1 MNYYFCKKLYL
12 IVYYMSCELE
22 IYKKNRVN
30 ELQKTYSGNLNVLN
44 FILNSAIQK
53 IQSDRRLSAQIK
65 QKQINSLIS
74 SYGSAVNALKIKLN
88 TNIISVN
95 NYTPKKVTFAK
106 NKKALLV
113 GINYIGTQN
122 ELFGCI
128 NDVNSVKERI
138 NNEGFTTINT
148 LTDLTVKTPTRQNI
162 LDEFKKLIINSESG
176 DLLFFLY
183 SGHGSYVL
191 DRNGDEKD
199 GYDELLVSCDLQ
211 AITDDELKAII
222 LQYLKKDVTL
232 FAMFDSCF
240 SGTILDLKYQ
250 FLDSLNYDKYTENDK
265 NIETIGNVYMI
276 SGCTEKQTSADAY
289 INNRSQG
296 AMTWSLLESLKTSPT
311 ETWRDLVK
319 SMRSLLKTSKY
330 EQIPQFA
337 SGTFVDIDSKVFI

>member
-1 MNYYFCKKLYL
+1 MGD
-12 IVYYMSCELE
+12 ELA
-22 IYKKNRVN
+22 IYKTNRVS
-30 ELQKTYSGNLNVLN
+30 ELQRVCSNNLGALNV
-44 FILNSAIQK
+44 ILNNGIK
-53 IQSDRRLSAQIK
+53 NIQSNRRLSQQVKQNQIK
-65 QKQINSLIS
+65 GLLAKYYNDIATFKNKL
-74 SYGSAVNALKIKLN
+74 ALDILA
-88 TNIISVN
+88 IN

-113 GINYIGTQN
+113 GINYTGTQN

-148 LTDLTVKTPTRQNI
+148 LTDITVKTPTRDNI
-162 LDEFKKLIINSESG
+162 LDEFKKLLVNSESG

-191 DRNGDEKD
+191 DKNGDEKD

-211 AITDDELKAII
+211 GITDDELKILI

-232 FAMFDSCF
+232 FAMFDCCF

-250 FLDSLNYDKYTENDK
+250 FLDSLNYDKYTE
-265 NIETIGNVYMI
+265 TMGNVYMI
-276 SGCTEKQTSADAY
+276 SGCTEKQTSADAF
-289 INNRSQG
+289 INNKAQG
-296 AMTWSLLESLKTSPT
+296 AMTWSLLESLKTSQPK
-311 ETWRDLVK
+311 TWRELVK
-319 SMRSLLKTSKY
+319 SMRGLLKTSEY
-330 EQIPQFA
+330 EQIPQFS

>member
-1 MNYYFCKKLYL
+1 MGD
-12 IVYYMSCELE
+12 ELA
-22 IYKKNRVN
+22 IYKTNRVS
-30 ELQKTYSGNLNVLN
+30 ELQRVCSNNLGALNV
-44 FILNSAIQK
+44 ILNNGIK
-53 IQSDRRLSAQIK
+53 NIQSNRRLSQQVKQNQIK
-65 QKQINSLIS
+65 GLLAKYYNDIATFKNKL
-74 SYGSAVNALKIKLN
+74 ALDILA
-88 TNIISVN
+88 IN

-113 GINYIGTQN
+113 GINYTGTQN

-148 LTDLTVKTPTRQNI
+148 LTDITVKTPTRDNI
-162 LDEFKKLIINSESG
+162 LDEFKKLLVNSESG

-191 DRNGDEKD
+191 DKNGDEKD

-211 AITDDELKAII
+211 GITDDELKILI

-232 FAMFDSCF
+232 FAMFDCCF

-265 NIETIGNVYMI
+265 NIETMGNVYMI
-276 SGCTEKQTSADAY
+276 SGCTEKQTSADAF
-289 INNRSQG
+289 INNKAQG
-296 AMTWSLLESLKTSPT
+296 AMTWSLLESLKTSQPK
-311 ETWRDLVK
+311 TWRELVK
-319 SMRSLLKTSKY
+319 SMRGLLKTSEY
-330 EQIPQFA
+330 EQIPQFS

>member
-1 MNYYFCKKLYL
+1 MGD
-12 IVYYMSCELE
+12 E
-22 IYKKNRVN
+22 IALYKKNRVS
-30 ELQKTYSGNLNVLN
+30 ELNTEYSVNLSVLN
-44 FILNSAIQK
+44 STLNSSIK
-53 IQSDRRLSAQIK
+53 NIQSDRRLPSQIK
-65 QKQINSLIS
+65 QARINRLIS
-74 SYGSAVNALKIKLN
+74 KYFSNVNALKIKLN
-88 TNIISVN
+88 NDILSVN

-113 GINYIGTQN
+113 GINYTGTQN

-148 LTDLTVKTPTRQNI
+148 LTDITVKKPTRQNI
-162 LDEFKKLIINSESG
+162 LDEFKKLLVNSESG

-191 DRNGDEKD
+191 DKNGDEKD

-211 AITDDELKAII
+211 GITDDDFKILI

-232 FAMFDSCF
+232 FAMFDCCH

-265 NIETIGNVYMI
+265 NIETLGNVYMI
-276 SGCTEKQTSADAY
+276 SGCTDKQTSADAF
-289 INNRSQG
+289 INNKSQG
-296 AMTWSLLESLKTSPT
+296 AMTWSLLESLKTSQPK
-311 ETWRDLVK
+311 TWRELVK
-319 SMRSLLKTSKY
+319 SMRGLLKTSEY
-330 EQIPQFA
+330 EQIPQFS